1 MKHTQKKILKVCKNK
16 PVSLEVFADQHKEMI
31 NQGKKINPW
40 GNNVYVKVPV
50 VNSKNKFSGDVISK
64 LNSDGVKLNITVV
77 YTAKQT

>member
-1 MKHTQKKILKVCKNK
+1 
-16 PVSLEVFADQHKEMI
+16 MI